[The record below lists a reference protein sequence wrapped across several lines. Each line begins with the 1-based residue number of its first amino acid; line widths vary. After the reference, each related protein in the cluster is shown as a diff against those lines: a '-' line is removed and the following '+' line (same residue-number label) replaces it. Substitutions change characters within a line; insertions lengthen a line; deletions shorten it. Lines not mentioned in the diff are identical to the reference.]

1 MKSIEMIKVRS
12 FSDLEK
18 QKALEIF
25 STISI
30 KNETQLLKIRV
41 LQGQDMAMD
50 FIVCLYW
57 QESVRKKQHTISDR
71 LIAALKNYGW
81 ISRSVWEPLSGM
93 TVLNKEIN

>member
-1 MKSIEMIKVRS
+1 MEAIEMIKVRS

-25 STISI
+25 LTISI
-30 KNETQLLKIRV
+30 KDHKKLLKV
-41 LQGQDMAMD
+41 SLLQEQDITTD

-57 QESVRKKQHTISDR
+57 KEAGEKKHSDISDR

-81 ISRSVWEPLSGM
+81 ISRSVWEPLPGM
-93 TVLNKEIN
+93 TILNKETN